1 VEARSHTPRGALD
14 RPTLAALIEEGLTVR
29 QIAARVDRSPTTVR
43 YWIRAHGL
51 ATTRGRRPHRM
62 VGVAEDGTLI
72 AECPA
77 HGATR
82 HAIDKH
88 GHVRCLPCRVE
99 SVTRR
104 RRRVKEILV
113 AEAGGRCAACGYDR
127 YLGALQF
134 HHVDPAT
141 KSFSLA
147 QMGLTRSLARTRQ
160 EARKCVLLCANCHAE
175 IEAGVAPLPR

>member
-1 VEARSHTPRGALD
+1 
-14 RPTLAALIEEGLTVR
+14 
-29 QIAARVDRSPTTVR
+29 
-43 YWIRAHGL
+43 
-51 ATTRGRRPHRM
+51 M

-141 KSFSLA
+141 KSFSVA
-147 QMGLTRSLARTRQ
+147 QMGLTRSLARTRE